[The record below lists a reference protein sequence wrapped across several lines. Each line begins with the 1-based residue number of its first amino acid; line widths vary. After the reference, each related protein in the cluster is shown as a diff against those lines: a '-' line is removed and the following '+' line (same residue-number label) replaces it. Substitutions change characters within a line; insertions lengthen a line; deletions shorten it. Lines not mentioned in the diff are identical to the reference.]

1 MIKAVLFD
9 VDGVL
14 LDSFEANLQFYRN
27 LLTKAG
33 YSPPTE
39 KEFRPLMHYTMEKVI
54 RELLPNA
61 SDSEIQQIWETGK
74 NFVDE
79 LYPYQLLKTP
89 KDAARSIQVLYKKYQ
104 LGIVT
109 SRINGGVYTIPQL
122 KKLEQYFQVTVGFE
136 DTTNHKPYPE
146 PLIFACKKLE
156 LQPNEVVYIGD
167 AESDIL
173 AGKAA
178 GMKVI
183 LFAEKNFFDADELT
197 DSFKKLSDIVSA
209 L

>member
-27 LLTKAG
+27 LLKKAS
-33 YSPPTE
+33 YIPPTE

-61 SDSEIQQIWETGK
+61 SDSEIQRIWETGK

-79 LYPYQLLKTP
+79 LYLYQLLKTR
-89 KDAARSIQVLYKKYQ
+89 KDATKSIRVLYKKYQ

-136 DTTNHKPYPE
+136 DTTNHKPHPE
-146 PLIFACKKLE
+146 PLLFACKKLGLE
-156 LQPNEVVYIGD
+156 PNEIVYIGD
-167 AESDIL
+167 AHSDII

-183 LFAEKNFFDADELT
+183 LFAEKNFFDADEWT
-197 DSFKKLSDIVSA
+197 NSFKNLSDIISK